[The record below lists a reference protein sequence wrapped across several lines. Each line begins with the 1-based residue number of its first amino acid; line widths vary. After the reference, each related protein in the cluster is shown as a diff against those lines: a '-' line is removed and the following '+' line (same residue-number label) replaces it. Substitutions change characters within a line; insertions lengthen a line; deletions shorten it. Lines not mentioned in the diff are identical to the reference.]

1 MSPTYKVEQDTEMVI
16 KKDLW
21 LKLAS
26 DKLALPPT
34 EDNATAN
41 DEALEQKI
49 QKNEKVF

>member
-1 MSPTYKVEQDTEMVI
+1 VEQATEMVI

-26 DKLALPPT
+26 YKLAMPPI

-41 DEALEQKI
+41 DETLEQKI

>member
-1 MSPTYKVEQDTEMVI
+1 VEQATEMVI

-21 LKLAS
+21 LKLALY
-26 DKLALPPT
+26 KLAMPRI

-41 DEALEQKI
+41 DETLEQKI

>member
-1 MSPTYKVEQDTEMVI
+1 MSPIYKVERDTQMVI

-26 DKLALPPT
+26 DKLALPPI